1 MARDLNLSP
10 IQEADVVDLAHDG
23 RGIARVEGKAVFI
36 EGALPAER
44 VRFRLLKRRRHMD
57 EAGLVEILTASP
69 DRAVPRC
76 AHFGICGGC
85 SLQHLAPG
93 AQLAAKQRQLLENLQ
108 RIGNVQP
115 QRVLEPLRG
124 PQWAYRRRARLG
136 IKYVHKKGR
145 VLAGFREREKPY
157 IADIKRCEILLAPL
171 KDLPQ
176 QLAALTETLSVREK
190 MPQVEVAAG
199 DRATALVFRVL
210 ESLSAADL
218 EKLAAFGAQHG
229 LQIFV
234 QPGGL
239 DTVRPLRDDY
249 PPLQYAVDGGNVVIE
264 FGPVDFIQVNR
275 EINSSMVDAAMGL
288 LQPQARDIAL
298 DLFCGLG
305 NFTLPLA
312 RRAGHVTGVE
322 GDAALVSKA
331 QANALRNGIGN
342 AGFAAENLFEPK
354 GFGAWANEHYDLVLL
369 DPPRAGAAELLH
381 CMPRWNPRR
390 VVYISCHPGS
400 LARDAQILVADHG
413 FALSAAGV
421 MDMFP
426 HTTHVESIAV
436 FERRP

>member
-1 MARDLNLSP
+1 MARDLNLTAV
-10 IQEADVVDLAHDG
+10 QEAEVVDLAHDG
-23 RGIARVEGKAVFI
+23 RGVARVEGKAVFI
-36 EGALPAER
+36 EGALPSER
-44 VRFRLLKRRRHMD
+44 VRFRVHKRRRHMD
-57 EAGLVEILTASP
+57 EAALVEVLAASAE
-69 DRAVPRC
+69 RAVPRC

-85 SLQHLAPG
+85 SLQHLAPA
-93 AQLAAKQRQLLENLQ
+93 AQLAAKQGQLLENLQ

-115 QRVLEPLRG
+115 ERILEPLRG
-124 PQWAYRRRARLG
+124 PAWAYRRRARLG

-157 IADIKRCEILLAPL
+157 IADIRHCDVLLGPL
-171 KDLPQ
+171 GNLPAE
-176 QLAALTETLSVREK
+176 LAALTETLGVRER

-199 DRATALVFRVL
+199 DSATALVFRVL
-210 ESLSAADL
+210 DSPGAADL
-218 EKLAAFGAQHG
+218 EKLAAFGAQRG
-229 LQIFV
+229 LQIFL

-249 PPLQYAVDGGNVVIE
+249 PPLNYSVDGGRIVIE

-275 EINSSMVDAAMGL
+275 EINASMVEAAMTL
-288 LQPQARDIAL
+288 LQPRADDVAL

-312 RRAGHVTGVE
+312 RRARQVTGVE
-322 GDAALVSKA
+322 GDASLLSKA
-331 QANALRNGIGN
+331 SSNAARNRIGN
-342 AGFAAENLFEPK
+342 ADFAVENLFEPK
-354 GFGAWANEHYDLVLL
+354 SFGAWANEHYDLVLL
-369 DPPRAGAAELLH
+369 DPPRAGAAELLT
-381 CMPRWNPRR
+381 CMSRWGPRR

-413 FALSAAGV
+413 FVLSAAGV